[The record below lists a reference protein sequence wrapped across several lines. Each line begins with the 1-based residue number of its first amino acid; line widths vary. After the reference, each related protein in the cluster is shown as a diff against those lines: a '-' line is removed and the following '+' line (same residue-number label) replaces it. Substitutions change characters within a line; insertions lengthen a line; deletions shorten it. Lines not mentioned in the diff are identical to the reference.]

1 MNKEETKKKK
11 KKQKTKPTN
20 KKILSGYYFDGRKLK
35 VLYEERSRIWERS

>member
-1 MNKEETKKKK
+1 MTKRKTKKKNK
-11 KKQKTKPTN
+11 NQKTKHTN